1 VATEEVLKYVRPVIT
16 VGPHG
21 GSVTLTMETSEDMW
35 FSADTAAKCQKH
47 DYDFHLPH
55 PDMLD
60 VAKVQEELSMERP
73 LAILEWDGKVGYVF
87 AQQAKDKAKAL
98 GIKTGV
104 QKKDWFPD
112 HRHTK
117 QVVDAVRKVVHAP
130 WPNKPK
136 DATCKVTLVEV

>member
-1 VATEEVLKYVRPVIT
+1 
-16 VGPHG
+16 
-21 GSVTLTMETSEDMW
+21 METSEDMW

-60 VAKVQEELSMERP
+60 VDKVQEELSMERP
-73 LAILEWDGKVGYVF
+73 LAILEWDGKVKYVISP
-87 AQQAKDKAKAL
+87 QVIEKACIVCGLEDFNELAEARQGWYPNHEL
-98 GIKTGV
+98 TG
-104 QKKDWFPD
+104 D
-112 HRHTK
+112 
-117 QVVDAVRKVVHAP
+117 VVDAVRKVVHAP